1 MLFSPFSFH
10 NMYGS
15 CRAFN
20 VMYVKQMLLC
30 VYENTEEI
38 HVGVYETLKI
48 STALKHF
55 QMLRT

>member
-1 MLFSPFSFH
+1 
-10 NMYGS
+10 MYGS